1 MRLNLFDFRSPTPF
15 TGEQSRRLD
24 QWFNTAAQRSVEAWG
39 SVLSFPAQM
48 KPRRQEWTTAAEW
61 LAELPPEVIGFRTT
75 LGRADVHSLVVLP
88 RALVLALLAGALGE
102 QAQEPPTDRELT
114 FVEESL
120 SSYLVRVLMVDLL
133 SRAWP
138 GSGTLTVEIQQREP
152 EVRWSRVFGLGE
164 KVLLCTFLV
173 MTPFGELDW
182 CWLLPRS
189 SWLKDLTGTARQA
202 TRPGHAL
209 DPALEATVRQLPV
222 EISVSLG
229 SAEVS
234 LSQVERFQPGDLIL
248 LDQRVEQSLLALV
261 SGEGK
266 FRVTPGAVGPRQAV
280 RIEAIV
286 EQ

>member
-1 MRLNLFDFRSPTPF
+1 MRLDLFDFRGPTPF

-24 QWFNTAAQRSVEAWG
+24 HWFNAAAQRSVEVWG
-39 SVLSFPAQM
+39 GHLSFPAQM

-61 LAELPPEVIGFRTT
+61 LAELPPEAVGFRTT
-75 LGRADVHSLVVLP
+75 LGRPDVHSLVVLP
-88 RALVLALLAGALGE
+88 RALLLALLAGALGE
-102 QAQEPPTDRELT
+102 QATEPPSDRELT
-114 FVEESL
+114 YVEEAL
-120 SSYLVRVLMVDLL
+120 SIYLVRVLLLDLL
-133 SRAWP
+133 ARVWP
-138 GSGTLTVEIQQREP
+138 GAGTVAAEVEQREP

-164 KVLLCTFLV
+164 KVLVCTFLV

-189 SWLKDLTGTARQA
+189 SWLKDLTGS
-202 TRPGHAL
+202 TRPVRPGAAV

-222 EISVSLG
+222 EMTVSLG

-248 LDQRVEQSLLALV
+248 LDQRVEQSLLVLV

-266 FRVTPGAVGPRQAV
+266 YRVTPGAVGPRQAV
-280 RIEAIV
+280 RIEAFV